1 MNLEDK
7 KIQELFSKK
16 LGNMELPV
24 DPQVWAGVQSGIGV
38 GAAGSTATGL
48 GFFAKLALA
57 VASIAVVGT
66 VGFFALNQEEKV
78 LVSETPA
85 SQKEMTT
92 KPSEEQ
98 GSNSNETDPSL
109 IIEEKAESSAS
120 NKKQEDATRQNPMKT
135 GQKESA
141 PELNTVSEDTQN
153 TLNQAITSEGLREE
167 IQDKELESE
176 KELEHSSP
184 ISYGTPATSETANQ
198 APLSAEFSAKKDDYN
213 PYDFYFSTKE
223 QGDVNYY
230 WEMGDGTSYSTQTV
244 NHEYMEEGDYI
255 VRLTKSNESGASS
268 SQEMLLEVVEP
279 SELIIPNV
287 FTPNNDGKN
296 AQFDISRAS
305 KNIEIITL
313 IIFNDKQEMV
323 FQSDERADSWDGN
336 DQFGNV
342 CPAGTYRYWIKAIGS
357 DGVSYKRGGNV
368 TLLR

>member
-7 KIQELFSKK
+7 KIQELLSKK

-24 DPQVWAGVQSGIGV
+24 DPQLWAGVQSGLGAS
-38 GAAGSTATGL
+38 AAGSTATGL

-85 SQKEMTT
+85 SQKEITT
-92 KPSEEQ
+92 KSSEEQ
-98 GSNSNETDPSL
+98 DAGLNETNPSL
-109 IIEEKAESSAS
+109 IIEEKVESSAS
-120 NKKQEDATRQNPMKT
+120 DDKQAEASLENQAKI
-135 GQKESA
+135 GHKESA
-141 PELNTVSEDTQN
+141 PELNTAAEDTQN
-153 TLNQAITSEGLREE
+153 TLNQAITTESLKEQ
-167 IQDKELESE
+167 IQDKELASE
-176 KELEHSSP
+176 QQLEHSSP
-184 ISYGTPATSETANQ
+184 ISYEAPANSETVNEP
-198 APLSAEFSAKKDDYN
+198 PLSAEFSAKKDDYN
-213 PYDFYFSTKE
+213 PYEFTFSTKVRGE
-223 QGDVNYY
+223 LNYF
-230 WEMGDGTSYSTQTV
+230 WEMGDGTNYSSETV
-244 NHEYMEEGDYI
+244 NHEYLEEGDYI
-255 VRLTKSNESGASS
+255 VRLTTSNANGATST
-268 SQEMLLEVVEP
+268 QEMLLEVLEP

-323 FQSDERADSWDGN
+323 FQSDERVDSWDGN

>member
-24 DPQVWAGVQSGIGV
+24 DPQLWVGVQSGIGV
-38 GAAGSTATGL
+38 GTAGSAATGL

-66 VGFFALNQEEKV
+66 IGFFVLNQEEKA
-78 LVSETPA
+78 LVSETPL
-85 SQKEMTT
+85 SQ
-92 KPSEEQ
+92 SEIIT
-98 GSNSNETDPSL
+98 NE
-109 IIEEKAESSAS
+109 IEEKDAGLDEKASSPIIGEEADTKASTEMLQESS
-120 NKKQEDATRQNPMKT
+120 NQKQAYSTQETTARQLT
-135 GQKESA
+135 TSAQKEQVVTDQSSSKDIQND
-141 PELNTVSEDTQN
+141 PGQNNSHTSDEL
-153 TLNQAITSEGLREE
+153 
-167 IQDKELESE
+167 
-176 KELEHSSP
+176 LEHSSP
-184 ISYGTPATSETANQ
+184 ISFEEPASQERVNET
-198 APLSAEFSAKKDDYN
+198 PLSAEFSAHKDDYN
-213 PYDFYFSTKE
+213 PYEFTFSTKVRGE
-223 QGDVNYY
+223 LNYF
-230 WEMGDGTSYSTQTV
+230 WEMGDGTNYSTETV
-244 NHEYMEEGDYI
+244 NHEYLEEGDYV
-255 VRLTKSNESGASS
+255 VRLTTSNENGETST
-268 SQEMLLEVVEP
+268 QEMFLEVLEP

-287 FTPNNDGKN
+287 FTPNNDEKN
-296 AQFDISRAS
+296 ALFDISRAS

-313 IIFNDKQEMV
+313 IIFNDKQDMV

>member
-24 DPQVWAGVQSGIGV
+24 DPQVWAGVQSGIGAS
-38 GAAGSTATGL
+38 AAGSTATGL
-48 GFFAKLALA
+48 GFFAKIALA
-57 VASIAVVGT
+57 VSSIAVVGT
-66 VGFFALNQEEKV
+66 LGFFALNQEEKV
-78 LVSETPA
+78 LVSEKPA
-85 SQKEMTT
+85 SSKDLTT

-98 GSNSNETDPSL
+98 SSSSNESDASL
-109 IIEEKAESSAS
+109 ILEENAESSAS
-120 NKKQEDATRQNPMKT
+120 KENQKEASQQNHQKND
-135 GQKESA
+135 QKESA
-141 PELNTVSEDTQN
+141 PKLNTSAEDTPN
-153 TLNQAITSEGLREE
+153 TLNQAITSEGLKEQ
-167 IQDKELESE
+167 IQDNELEIK

-184 ISYGTPATSETANQ
+184 ISYGTPATSETTNQ

-223 QGDVNYY
+223 QGDVNYL
-230 WEMGDGTSYSTQTV
+230 WEMGDGTSYSTETV

-255 VRLTKSNESGASS
+255 VRLTTSNESGASS

-313 IIFNDKQEMV
+313 IIFNYKQEMV
-323 FQSDERADSWDGN
+323 FQSDERGNSWDGN
-336 DQFGNV
+336 DQFGNG